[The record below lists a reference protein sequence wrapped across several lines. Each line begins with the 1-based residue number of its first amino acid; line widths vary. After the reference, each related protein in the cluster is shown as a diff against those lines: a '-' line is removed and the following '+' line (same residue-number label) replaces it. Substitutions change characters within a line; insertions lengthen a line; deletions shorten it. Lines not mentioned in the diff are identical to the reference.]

1 MARRLL
7 ALTFIF
13 AGLTIALWVGWD
25 LLFPPPPAPPIHA
38 TNDPTLGLAT
48 EQTTAPANDGYAWN
62 LPQGFPLPQVPEDNP
77 MSAEKVELGRH
88 LFYDTRLSGNQSQS
102 CATCH
107 IQALAFS
114 DGRVVA
120 VGSTG
125 EVHPRNSMGLVN
137 SAYNATQTWA
147 NPNLTTLER
156 QVVIPMFGEFPVE
169 LGLAGKED
177 ELVAR
182 LAAEPLYQTLF
193 AAAYPDEEEPI
204 TVATITRAL
213 ASFTRTLISGDS
225 PYDLNLRGDK
235 SALSEEAKRGMEMF
249 FSERF
254 ECHHC
259 HTGFNLSLSTVTAN
273 TTFPERPF
281 FNTGLY
287 NIDGKGAYPPNNAG
301 VYEITGNAEDMGRFR
316 PPSLRNVALT
326 APYMHDG
333 SIATLEEVLAFYEA
347 GGRLIESGE
356 YAGDGRANPYKSG
369 FIPGFTLTEQER
381 ADLVAF
387 LESLTDETF
396 ITDPRFSDPF
406 AIPATEA
413 NGGGS

>member
-1 MARRLL
+1 MVRRIIAVTFLL
-7 ALTFIF
+7 AGVAL
-13 AGLTIALWVGWD
+13 ALWSWRD
-25 LLFPPPPAPPIHA
+25 LLFPPPSPAPVHT
-38 TNDPTLGLAT
+38 TNDPTIGLVLEAT
-48 EQTTAPANDGYAWN
+48 PLADGYEWN
-62 LPQGFPLPQVPEDNP
+62 LPEGFPVPQVPVDNP
-77 MSAEKVELGRH
+77 MSVEKVELGRH
-88 LFYDTRLSGNQSQS
+88 LFYDTRLSGNQTQS
-102 CATCH
+102 CASCH
-107 IQALAFS
+107 LQALAFS
-114 DGRVVA
+114 DGRALA

-125 EVHPRNSMGLVN
+125 EVHPRNSMALVN

-156 QVVIPMFGEFPVE
+156 QIVIPMFGEFPVE

-177 ELVAR
+177 ELIAR
-182 LAAEPLYQTLF
+182 LTAEPLYQTLF
-193 AAAYPDEEEPI
+193 AAAYPDEAEPM
-204 TVATITRAL
+204 TVANITKAL
-213 ASFTRTLISGDS
+213 ASFTRTLISGKA
-225 PYDLNLRGDK
+225 PYDQHLWGDET
-235 SALSEEAKRGMEMF
+235 ALSEEAKRGMEMF

-287 NIDGKGAYPPNNAG
+287 DLDGEGAYPSNNTG
-301 VYEITGNAEDMGRFR
+301 VHEITGNPEDMGRFR

-333 SIATLEEVLAFYEA
+333 SIATLEEVLATYEA
-347 GGRLIESGE
+347 GGRLLEEGE

-369 FIPGFTLTEQER
+369 FIPGFTLTDRER
-381 ADLVAF
+381 ADLIAF
-387 LESLTDETF
+387 LESLTDDTF

-406 AIPATEA
+406 DDSLTGENA
-413 NGGGS
+413 GGS

>member
-1 MARRLL
+1 MMRRIL
-7 ALTFIF
+7 AFTFVL
-13 AGLTIALWVGWD
+13 AGIALAVWLWRD
-25 LLFPPPPAPPIHA
+25 LLFPSPAPVATHS
-38 TNDPTLGLAT
+38 TNDPTLGLDSD
-48 EQTTAPANDGYAWN
+48 TTLSIADDYDWN
-62 LPQGFPLPQVPEDNP
+62 LPEGFPLPQIPADNP

-88 LFYDTRLSGNQSQS
+88 LFYDTRLSGNQTQS
-102 CATCH
+102 CASCH
-107 IQALAFS
+107 LQELAFS
-114 DGRVVA
+114 DGLALA

-125 EVHPRNSMGLVN
+125 EVHPRNSMALVN

-156 QVVIPMFGEFPVE
+156 QIVIPMFGEFPVE

-177 ELVAR
+177 ELIAR
-182 LAAEPLYQTLF
+182 LTVEPLYQTLF
-193 AAAYPDEEEPI
+193 AAAYPDEANPI
-204 TVATITRAL
+204 SVGNITRAL
-213 ASFTRTLISGDS
+213 ASFTRTLISGNS
-225 PYDLNLRGDK
+225 PYDRNLRGDET
-235 SALSEEAKRGMEMF
+235 ALSEEAKRGMEMF

-259 HTGFNLSLSTVTAN
+259 HTGFNLTLSTVTAN

-287 NIDGKGAYPPNNAG
+287 NVDGEGAYPSGNAG
-301 VYEITGNAEDMGRFR
+301 VFDITGRPEDMGRFR

-347 GGRLIESGE
+347 GGRLIETGE
-356 YAGDGRANPYKSG
+356 YAGDGRTNPYKSG
-369 FIPGFTLTEQER
+369 FIPGFTLTDRER
-381 ADLVAF
+381 ADLIVF
-387 LESLTDETF
+387 LESLTDDTF

-406 AIPATEA
+406 AVPPPGADA
-413 NGGGS
+413 GGS

>member
-1 MARRLL
+1 MMRRIL
-7 ALTFIF
+7 ALTFVL
-13 AGLTIALWVGWD
+13 AGIALAVWSWWNVW
-25 LLFPPPPAPPIHA
+25 FPPPAPVAGHS
-38 TNDPTLGLAT
+38 TGDPTLGL
-48 EQTTAPANDGYAWN
+48 ESTTTLPPLDGYDWN
-62 LPQGFPLPQVPEDNP
+62 LPEGFPLPQVPADNP

-88 LFYDTRLSGNQSQS
+88 LFYDPRLSGNQTQS
-102 CATCH
+102 CASCH
-107 IQALAFS
+107 LQELAFS
-114 DGRVVA
+114 DGLVVA

-125 EVHPRNSMGLVN
+125 EVHPRNSMALVN

-156 QVVIPMFGEFPVE
+156 QIVIPMFGEFPVE

-177 ELVAR
+177 ELLAR
-182 LAAEPLYQTLF
+182 LEAELMYQTLF
-193 AAAYPDEEEPI
+193 AAAYPDEADPI
-204 TVATITRAL
+204 SVGNITRAL

-225 PYDLNLRGDK
+225 PYDLHLRGAEE
-235 SALSEEAKRGMEMF
+235 ALSEEAKRGMEMF

-259 HTGFNLSLSTVTAN
+259 HTGFNLTLSTVTAN

-287 NIDGKGAYPPNNAG
+287 NVDGEGAYPSGNAG
-301 VYEITGNAEDMGRFR
+301 VFDITGKPEDMGRFR

-347 GGRLIESGE
+347 GGRLIEEGKF
-356 YAGDGRANPYKSG
+356 AGDGRANPYKSG
-369 FIPGFTLTEQER
+369 FIPGFTLTDQER
-381 ADLVAF
+381 ADLIAF

-406 AIPATEA
+406 EVPPAGADTD
-413 NGGGS
+413 GS

>member
-1 MARRLL
+1 MVRRIVALLFVVAGVAL
-7 ALTFIF
+7 AL
-13 AGLTIALWVGWD
+13 WSWRD
-25 LLFPPPPAPPIHA
+25 LLFPPPPAAPAHA
-38 TNDPTLGLAT
+38 TNNPGIGLVTDPTSIAT
-48 EQTTAPANDGYAWN
+48 DDYDWN
-62 LPQGFPLPQVPEDNP
+62 LPEGFPVPQIPADNP
-77 MSAEKVELGRH
+77 MSAEKVELGRY
-88 LFYDTRLSGNQSQS
+88 LFYDTRLSGNHTQS
-102 CATCH
+102 CASCH
-107 IQALAFS
+107 LQELAFS
-114 DGRVVA
+114 DGLVLA

-125 EVHPRNSMGLVN
+125 EVHPRNSMALVN

-177 ELVAR
+177 ELIAR
-182 LAAEPLYQTLF
+182 VAAEPLYQTLF
-193 AAAYPDEEEPI
+193 AAAYPDETDPI
-204 TVATITRAL
+204 TVANITKAL
-213 ASFTRTLISGDS
+213 ASFTRTLISGNS
-225 PYDLNLRGDK
+225 PYDRNLRGDET
-235 SALSEEAKRGMEMF
+235 ALSEEAKRGMEMF

-259 HTGFNLSLSTVTAN
+259 HTGFNLTLSTVTAN

-287 NIDGKGAYPPNNAG
+287 NLDGEGAYPSDNTG
-301 VYEITGNAEDMGRFR
+301 VHEITGKPEDMGRFR

-333 SIATLEEVLAFYEA
+333 SVATLEEVLTFYEA
-347 GGRLIESGE
+347 GGRVIEEGE

-369 FIPGFTLTEQER
+369 FIPGFTLRDQER

-396 ITDPRFSDPF
+396 ITDPRFSNPF
-406 AIPATEA
+406 DVDTAEDA
-413 NGGGS
+413 GGS